1 VVHVDLS
8 TPESVE
14 QMRRSLAM
22 LAPQAWAL
30 KREEAIEVL
39 AVLCAAL
46 AELRREAREQL
57 GDQV

>member
-1 VVHVDLS
+1 MHVDLS

-22 LAPQAWAL
+22 LATQAWAL

-46 AELRREAREQL
+46 DELRRLDSDRR
-57 GDQV
+57 